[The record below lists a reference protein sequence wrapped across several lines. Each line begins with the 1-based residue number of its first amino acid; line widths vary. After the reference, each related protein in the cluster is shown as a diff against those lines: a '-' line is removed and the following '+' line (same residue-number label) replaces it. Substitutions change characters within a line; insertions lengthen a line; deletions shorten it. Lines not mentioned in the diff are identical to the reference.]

1 MLNWLQIDLTEI
13 SAQASNLITY
23 KVAKL
28 ITSEI
33 KGYINRLSNERK
45 KTHRKY
51 QSNRKRRLSIIPDES
66 AVSTDYL
73 LNSKISF

>member
-45 KTHRKY
+45 KTIETI
-51 QSNRKRRLSIIPDES
+51 NRI
-66 AVSTDYL
+66 VSVGWV
-73 LNSKISF
+73 

>member
-33 KGYINRLSNERK
+33 KGYINRLSNK
-45 KTHRKY
+45 KKNHRKY